1 MLHPEAGKVSPC
13 NPLVGHQVEPVSN
26 KKKKKKKKKKN
37 GNMASPIPYIEV
49 PMKKNENMASPIP
62 YIQVPMNFGLEYL
75 GSPSHGNLKFLLKD
89 EELLANSAIMSYNS
103 PVIKKMT
110 VELFQTEIPVK
121 DFSKYAVEC
130 FLEASYSGVLEKL
143 SKSNFRDLNKMA
155 CVFEVDW
162 LIERCFEYF
171 LELTKSVK
179 EDNFEDQLFLF
190 DEAMFV
196 MDKRKKRRLLDIV
209 IKQFAS
215 LETCTPY
222 FATQYLKDLP
232 SCPKN
237 NLEVIM
243 KMAADQEHIFVEALL
258 NNLENN
264 KCTVDQNSRCI
275 IERLNYK
282 SSLYSSEAGYQR
294 LFEKLEE
301 VENPSTEDFRLITR
315 ALKQYNNA
323 QKENNTSIAC
333 TALPNNRALIEA
345 NTVIPY
351 AALPN
356 LFHDFKQVKEIKS
369 LEALTNFLI
378 QSPLVVNSYM
388 FYDAVYIWLLN
399 KLANIPFVR
408 NSTYSN
414 AISMTPSV
422 CISDNFVEIFSDLMM
437 SRGWKP
443 IDLNYTNN
451 DDGPRMCYLKT
462 KIQNHPNLVTNANF
476 NRIPSIS
483 EYTPGELFARGH
495 DIKFKYRQKSITKCS
510 KEGDCG
516 FILRVTPATGKDDDS
531 FNLQLV
537 TDPNLYPDDIHFHR
551 ESHMLADN
559 LHFTINVTIS
569 YNSSFTCYTEQACPL
584 TWCGKPQLDGT
595 NKYWCWGTERF
606 YNKGEGSYPQGYV
619 YSWAKYNGD
628 TVKIRPVVYYTG

>member
-13 NPLVGHQVEPVSN
+13 NPLLGHQVEPVS
-26 KKKKKKKKKKN
+26 KKKKKKKKN
-37 GNMASPIPYIEV
+37 GNMASPIPC
-49 PMKKNENMASPIP
+49 
-62 YIQVPMNFGLEYL
+62 IQVPMNFGLEYL
-75 GSPSHGNLKFLLKD
+75 GSPSHGNLKFLLQN

-110 VELFQTEIPVK
+110 VELFQTEIPVE

-162 LIERCFEYF
+162 LIEKCFEYF
-171 LELTKSVK
+171 QELTESVR

-190 DEAMFV
+190 EEAMFV

-215 LETCTPY
+215 LATCTQY
-222 FATQYLKDLP
+222 FATQYLKDLS

-243 KMAADQEHIFVEALL
+243 EMAADQEHIFVEALL

-275 IERLNYK
+275 IERLSFK
-282 SSLYSSEAGYQR
+282 STLYSSEAGYQR

-301 VENPSTEDFRLITR
+301 VENPSTEDFRLIMR
-315 ALKQYNNA
+315 ALKQYNKA

-333 TALPNNRALIEA
+333 TALPNNRALVEA

-351 AALPN
+351 PALPN

-388 FYDAVYIWLLN
+388 FYDAVYSWLLN
-399 KLANIPFVR
+399 KATDANIPFLD
-408 NSTYSN
+408 T
-414 AISMTPSV
+414 
-422 CISDNFVEIFSDLMM
+422 SDKFVETFSDLMI

-443 IDLNYTNN
+443 IDLKYTIN
-451 DDGPRMCYLKT
+451 DCHPSICSVLNT
-462 KIQNHPNLVTNANF
+462 KMQNHPNLVTNANL
-476 NRIPSIS
+476 NRIPSTS

-495 DIKFKYRQKSITKCS
+495 DIKFKYRQKSITNCS
-510 KEGDCG
+510 KKGDCR
-516 FILRVTPATGKDDDS
+516 FILRVTAATGKDDDS
-531 FNLQLV
+531 FNIQLV

-569 YNSSFTCYTEQACPL
+569 YNSSFTCYTENACPV

-628 TVKIRPVVYYTG
+628 NVKIRPVVYYTG

>member
-1 MLHPEAGKVSPC
+1 
-13 NPLVGHQVEPVSN
+13 
-26 KKKKKKKKKKN
+26 
-37 GNMASPIPYIEV
+37 MASPIPYIEV

-143 SKSNFRDLNKMA
+143 SKSHFRDLNKMA

-162 LIERCFEYF
+162 LIEQCFEYF
-171 LELTKSVK
+171 LELTNSVK

-196 MDKRKKRRLLDIV
+196 MDKRKKRRLIDIV

-222 FATQYLKDLP
+222 FATQYLKDLS

-243 KMAADQEHIFVEALL
+243 EMVADQENILVEALL

-264 KCTVDQNSRCI
+264 ECTAIDENSRFI
-275 IERLNYK
+275 IERLSFE
-282 SSLYSSEAGYQR
+282 SSLSSSESAYQR
-294 LFEKLEE
+294 LFEKLED
-301 VENPSTEDFRLITR
+301 VENPSTEDFRLIMR
-315 ALKQYNNA
+315 ALKQYNKA
-323 QKENNTSIAC
+323 HKENNTSIAC
-333 TALPNNRALIEA
+333 TALPNNRALVEA
-345 NTVIPY
+345 NTVIRY

-378 QSPLVVNSYM
+378 ESPLVVNSYI
-388 FYDAVYIWLLN
+388 FYDAVCCCLYEICFTLWEFLQN
-399 KLANIPFVR
+399 V
-408 NSTYSN
+408 S
-414 AISMTPSV
+414 
-422 CISDNFVEIFSDLMM
+422 FVEIFSDLVI

-443 IDLNYTNN
+443 LDLKYTENEN
-451 DDGPRMCYLKT
+451 DLSICVLND
-462 KIQNHPNLVTNANF
+462 KIRNHPNLVTNACL
-476 NRIPSIS
+476 NRISSTS
-483 EYTPGELFARGH
+483 EYTQEQLFARDH
-495 DIKFKYRQKSITKCS
+495 DIKFKYRQKFITNCS

-516 FILRVTPATGKDDDS
+516 FILRVTAASGKDDNS
-531 FNLQLV
+531 FNIQLV
-537 TDPNLYPDDIHFHR
+537 LDPNLYPDDIHFHK
-551 ESHMLADN
+551 ESNMLADN
-559 LHFTINVTIS
+559 LHFTINVTNYRQYRRNDDS
-569 YNSSFTCYTEQACPL
+569 DNACPV
-584 TWCGKPQLDGT
+584 TWWSKPRRDGT
-595 NKYWCWGTERF
+595 NKYWCWGAERF
-606 YNKGEGSYPQGYV
+606 YSKGEGSEPQGYV
-619 YSWAKYNGD
+619 YSRVKYNGD
-628 TVKIRPVVYYTG
+628 NAKIRPVVYYTG